1 MTTTTKKYKY
11 NYENATEKRESQK
24 VHGRMDDI
32 PHDSPDKHTQHLQ
45 EHQMLQEIQHEA
57 LYGETRR
64 VKELLLSLP
73 ESKREDLRKL
83 LIDSVEEHGRTLL
96 I

>member
-1 MTTTTKKYKY
+1 MKKYKY
-11 NYENATEKRESQK
+11 NYENATEKRESQEK
-24 VHGRMDDI
+24 HGRLDI
-32 PHDSPDKHTQHLQ
+32 PHDTPDNHPQHLQ

-64 VKELLLSLP
+64 VKELLLSWP

>member
-1 MTTTTKKYKY
+1 MTKKYKY

-32 PHDSPDKHTQHLQ
+32 PHDSPDKHPQLLQ
-45 EHQMLQEIQHEA
+45 EAQMLQEIQHEA
-57 LYGETRR
+57 LYGDARR
-64 VKELLLSLP
+64 VKELLSTWP
-73 ESKREDLRKL
+73 ESKQQDLRKL

>member
-1 MTTTTKKYKY
+1 MTTTKKYKY

-24 VHGRMDDI
+24 IHGRMDDI
-32 PHDSPDKHTQHLQ
+32 PHDSPDKHPQHLQ
-45 EHQMLQEIQHEA
+45 EAQMLQEILHEA
-57 LYGETRR
+57 LYGDARR
-64 VKELLLSLP
+64 VKELLSTWP
-73 ESKREDLRKL
+73 ESKQQDLRKL

>member
-1 MTTTTKKYKY
+1 MTRKYKY
-11 NYENATEKRESQK
+11 NYENATEKRESQDK
-24 VHGRMDDI
+24 HGRLDI
-32 PHDSPDKHTQHLQ
+32 PHDSPDNHPEHLQ

-57 LYGETRR
+57 LYGDARR
-64 VKELLLSLP
+64 VKELLSTWP
-73 ESKREDLRKL
+73 ESKQQDLRKL

>member
-1 MTTTTKKYKY
+1 MTRKYKY
-11 NYENATEKRESQK
+11 NYENATEKRESQDK
-24 VHGRMDDI
+24 HGRLDI
-32 PHDSPDKHTQHLQ
+32 PHDSPDNHPQHLQ

-57 LYGETRR
+57 LYGDARR
-64 VKELLLSLP
+64 VKELLSTWP
-73 ESKREDLRKL
+73 ESKQQDLRKL

>member
-1 MTTTTKKYKY
+1 MTRKYKY
-11 NYENATEKRESQK
+11 NYENATEKRESQEK
-24 VHGRMDDI
+24 QGRMDDI
-32 PHDSPDKHTQHLQ
+32 PHDSPDKHPLHLQ
-45 EHQMLQEIQHEA
+45 EALMLQEILHEA

-64 VKELLLSLP
+64 VKELLATWP
-73 ESKREDLRKL
+73 ESKQQDLRKL